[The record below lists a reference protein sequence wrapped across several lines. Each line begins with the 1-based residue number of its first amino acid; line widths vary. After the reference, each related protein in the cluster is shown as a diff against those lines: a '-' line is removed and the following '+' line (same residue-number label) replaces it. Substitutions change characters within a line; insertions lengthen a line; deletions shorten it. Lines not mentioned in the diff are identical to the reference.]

1 MTREQ
6 IVSILNAMQRAW
18 NARDAVALAA
28 HHADDAV
35 VHSPIF
41 GEVHGRTEIERTY
54 RDLFRAFADWT
65 YQGQEMIID
74 GHRAAQVFTVNAT
87 HTSELFGVDATHRR
101 FEIHGMLVFE
111 FRDGKIVHERRMY
124 DFTALLIQ
132 LGVLKAK
139 PARG

>member
-6 IVSILNAMQRAW
+6 VVTTLAGLQRAW
-18 NARDAVALAA
+18 NQRDAAGLAA
-28 HHADDAV
+28 AHAEEAV
-35 VHSPIF
+35 VISPIF
-41 GEVHGRTEIERTY
+41 GEVRGREAIERSY
-54 RDLFRAFADWT
+54 RDLFIAFSDWMF
-65 YQGQEMIID
+65 QGQELIID
-74 GHRAAQVFTVNAT
+74 GHRAAQVFTVTAT
-87 HTSELFGVDATHRR
+87 HTSELFGVPATQRR

-111 FRDGKIVHERRMY
+111 FRDGKIVHERRLY